1 MNIIKYLKYKMEEIF
16 DKIIQEISINLDKI
30 NTDNF
35 LNQIKEIKEINE
47 CYDITKE
54 FCNNILDSKNKI
66 LLYLSEEK
74 EKLLMNKT
82 QINENMKNTNNDL
95 NKLIS
100 NLKSIIN
107 QSKLKL
113 KNLTSNIND
122 LNSNLN
128 LITGNLEKK
137 KYSLATSRIE
147 KLFLLKNTMSTNV
160 KSIESLQLKIL
171 EEIKSEQIITKKVL
185 NSTMSKIRPNR
196 TPSPFTPTR
205 KNTKNKIS
213 NINDKN
219 NIFDKRIKTKRD
231 LSTSMLNIKIRG
243 KSNNIREIRN
253 LNTINVDKRSISKN
267 RGIDFVKENEEL
279 KKKLSI
285 QKQINDRLTK
295 EINKSKRKSYGNIMP
310 PKINSKISKDKKEI
324 EIKDISSYMKKNILK
339 FNDKIN
345 KISDLM
351 FSLTFAINNIQN
363 KKEISTI
370 FEAEFINIKKYLLS
384 ITTEISE
391 LKSCLIKISLG
402 NEKNN
407 NINNISS
414 KQFSENNESS
424 DDIDNS
430 SINQL
435 DNLKKENLNLQNS
448 IDLYKSQI
456 ISLNQKL
463 SNEQKTKENIEKN
476 FSNVKTQNN
485 ELIEKIYKIEQL
497 NKSASNFNSVNKDDG
512 DTYLKD
518 ISTMSYSSEILTLK
532 EELRNSEK
540 KYLEL
545 KGMFNSNLESKNLI
559 ENLLKKNNEETKRT
573 YEQKILKLKKKLE
586 EKEKEINKLKEY
598 FDKEEKNMLNK
609 IKEDNNENIQK
620 IKSFYENKFISISEQ
635 QNNSRLDESNMGKLG
650 KINDELSRIKTADN
664 NDNSINNISLNSF
677 KEQLDDKNEFK
688 NQFADLQNKN
698 NLLEEENNQLK
709 KKMKK
714 MNEEI
719 DGNVETA
726 RKSKTQY
733 MNQIF
738 SLQEEILKY
747 KTNENKIKEE
757 ILNIEHENRKNKNN
771 IKIYNEELED
781 MKSLNNKLLKELENL
796 KNEKKESK
804 ATNTKEEEE
813 INKLKLE
820 NNSYISEINKLKNN
834 IRELNLRKNELEIEL
849 NKIKEDYNKIKIN
862 KDLEHAQ
869 IDKLNNNITLLT
881 IEKEKLESKIN
892 ELSNKLSKKDKEIIL
907 LITNNNKDKKNINEQ
922 YKNQIEILKKEV
934 EERKNMNEQYKNQ
947 ITNLQKKIFQM
958 QNSDNEYDKD

>member
-1 MNIIKYLKYKMEEIF
+1 MEEIF

-54 FCNNILDSKNKI
+54 FCNNISDSKNKI

-137 KYSLATSRIE
+137 KYSLATSRVE

-185 NSTMSKIRPNR
+185 NSTSSKIRPNR

-205 KNTKNKIS
+205 KNTKSKIS

-219 NIFDKRIKTKRD
+219 NLFDKRIKTKRD

-243 KSNNIREIRN
+243 KSNNIREIRD
-253 LNTINVDKRSISKN
+253 LNTINVDKRNISRN
-267 RGIDFVKENEEL
+267 RGINFEKENEEL

-295 EINKSKRKSYGNIMP
+295 EINKSKRKSYGNIMS

-370 FEAEFINIKKYLLS
+370 FEAEFTNIKKYLLS
-384 ITTEISE
+384 LTTEISE
-391 LKSCLIKISLG
+391 LKSCLIKISLD

-414 KQFSENNESS
+414 KKFSENNESS

-497 NKSASNFNSVNKDDG
+497 NKSASNFNSVNKEEG

-545 KGMFNSNLESKNLI
+545 KGMFDSNLESKNLI

-688 NQFADLQNKN
+688 NQVADLQNKN

-849 NKIKEDYNKIKIN
+849 NKIKEDNNKIKIN

>member
-1 MNIIKYLKYKMEEIF
+1 MEEIF

-137 KYSLATSRIE
+137 KYSLATSRVE

-185 NSTMSKIRPNR
+185 NSTSSKIRPNR

-205 KNTKNKIS
+205 KNIKNKIS

-243 KSNNIREIRN
+243 KSNNIREIRD

-295 EINKSKRKSYGNIMP
+295 EINKSKRKSYGNIMS

-370 FEAEFINIKKYLLS
+370 FEAEFTNIKKYLLS

-545 KGMFNSNLESKNLI
+545 KGMFDSNLESKNLI

-834 IRELNLRKNELEIEL
+834 IRELNLRKNELEMEL